1 MKRTKGEKAYAVFN
15 YIFLGLLTLLMVYPF
30 WQVIVTSMSTAAEA
44 NRIGVKLWPR
54 EISWEGYKNV
64 LTNDFIWIGYKNT
77 GIRVVLGTI
86 VEMILMILTA
96 YPLSKKYLPS
106 RNIFTMFIVFT
117 MFFHGGMIPD
127 YLNIRDLGID
137 DTIWALIL
145 PMGINTFN
153 MLILRNFF
161 MGIPEEIEES
171 AKIDGASAMY
181 ILVRI
186 ILPLSLSSLMTVGLW
201 TVVQHWNAWFDCLI
215 YIRDYNKYVLQAVL
229 RKIIIDAAPQFDNN
243 TVAMEERVMMDAE
256 VIKSATIIVSTIPI
270 MLVYPFVQKYF
281 ITGVMVGS
289 LKG

>member
-15 YIFLGLLTLLMVYPF
+15 YTFLAMLTFLMVYPF

-44 NRIGVKLWPR
+44 NRIGVKIWPR
-54 EISWEGYKNV
+54 GISWEGYKNV

-106 RNIFTMFIVFT
+106 RSVITMFIVFT
-117 MFFHGGMIPD
+117 MFFSGGMIPE
-127 YLNIRDLGID
+127 YLNVRDLGID

-145 PMGINTFN
+145 PAGVNTFN

-181 ILVRI
+181 ILVKI

-201 TVVQHWNAWFDCLI
+201 TVVDHWNAWFDCLI

>member
-1 MKRTKGEKAYAVFN
+1 
-15 YIFLGLLTLLMVYPF
+15 MVYPF
-30 WQVIVTSMSTAAEA
+30 WQVIVTSISTAAEA
-44 NRIGVKLWPR
+44 NRIGVKLWPK

-64 LTNDFIWIGYKNT
+64 LTNNFIWIGYKNT

-86 VEMILMILTA
+86 IQMVLMILTA
-96 YPLSKKYLPS
+96 YPLSKKYLPN
-106 RNIFTMFIVFT
+106 RNIITMFIVFT
-117 MFFHGGMIPD
+117 MFFSGGMIPE

-145 PMGINTFN
+145 PAGVNTFN

-186 ILPLSLSSLMTVGLW
+186 ILPLSLSSIMTVGLW
-201 TVVQHWNAWFDCLI
+201 TVVDHWNAWFDCLI

>member
-15 YIFLGLLTLLMVYPF
+15 YTFLAMLTFLMVYPF

-44 NRIGVKLWPR
+44 NRIGVKIWPR
-54 EISWEGYKNV
+54 GISWEGYKNV

-106 RNIFTMFIVFT
+106 RSVITMFIVFT
-117 MFFHGGMIPD
+117 MFFSGGMIPE

-145 PMGINTFN
+145 PAGINTFN